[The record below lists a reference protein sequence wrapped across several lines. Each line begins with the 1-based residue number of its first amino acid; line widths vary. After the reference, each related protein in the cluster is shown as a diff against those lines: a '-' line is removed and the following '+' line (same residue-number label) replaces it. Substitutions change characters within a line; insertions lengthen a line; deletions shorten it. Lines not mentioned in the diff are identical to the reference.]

1 MTAPQKTVIEA
12 GRSDRRYWRD
22 LWRFR
27 ELWLILTIR
36 DVTVRYKQTV
46 VGVSWAVLRPLLT
59 MGVLVLVFGK
69 VARLPSDG
77 VPYPLLVLSGMLAWQ
92 LFAAAFGSAS
102 GSLVG
107 NANLI
112 SKVYFP
118 RLIVPLSAIGV
129 AVVDFLVTLPLLVAV
144 LLWYQYPL
152 SWNVLALPLFA
163 LLALLAAI
171 AAGLWVSA
179 LNVRFRDAGILVGFA
194 LQFGMYL
201 SPVAYGVTA
210 VPAEYR
216 DWYSLNPLVGIIEG
230 FRWCLLGGSAGL
242 TPLSL
247 GVSVGVTAVTL
258 YTGYRYFRRT
268 ERTFADVI

>member
-1 MTAPQKTVIEA
+1 MSAHKTVIES
-12 GRSDRRYWRD
+12 GRADRQYWRD

-27 ELWLILTIR
+27 ELWMILTLR

-59 MGVLVLVFGK
+59 MGILVLVFGK
-69 VARLPSDG
+69 VARLPSGG
-77 VPYPLLVLSGMLAWQ
+77 VPYPLLVLTGMMAWQ

-107 NANLI
+107 NSNLI

-118 RLIVPLSAIGV
+118 RLIIPLSSFGV
-129 AVVDFLVTLPLLVAV
+129 AITDFVVTLPLLAIV
-144 LLWYQYPL
+144 LVWYQQPL
-152 SWNVLALPLFA
+152 SWNVLALPLFV
-163 LLALLAAI
+163 LLALAAAL

-179 LNVRFRDAGILVGFA
+179 INVRYRDAGIIVPFV

-201 SPVAYGVTA
+201 SPVAYSVTA
-210 VPAEYR
+210 VPDEYR
-216 DWYSLNPLVGIIEG
+216 EWYSLNPLVGIVEG
-230 FRWCLLGGSAGL
+230 FRWCLLGDSPGL

-247 GVSVGVTAVTL
+247 GVSVGVVAVTL
-258 YTGYRYFRRT
+258 VSGFKYFRRT